1 MYVVTVCSLSLDL
14 SVTSILSHTHQEMMP
29 SCARRFALQR
39 TPCWSLESAF
49 VDEDTLATRIVDA
62 GLLGRAEAKEF
73 VARLAELD
81 VLKCLPSESRIQS
94 PFFAESKAIVAKKKW
109 FCLGTNS
116 IFPL

>member
-1 MYVVTVCSLSLDL
+1 MLSLPR
-14 SVTSILSHTHQEMMP
+14 SVRNIYLVPHTSGDDAKLREAVRIATN
-29 SCARRFALQR
+29 AV
-39 TPCWSLESAF
+39 LESAF
-49 VDEDTLATRIVDA
+49 VDDDTLATRIVDA

-94 PFFAESKAIVAKKKW
+94 PFFAESKAIVVKKKW